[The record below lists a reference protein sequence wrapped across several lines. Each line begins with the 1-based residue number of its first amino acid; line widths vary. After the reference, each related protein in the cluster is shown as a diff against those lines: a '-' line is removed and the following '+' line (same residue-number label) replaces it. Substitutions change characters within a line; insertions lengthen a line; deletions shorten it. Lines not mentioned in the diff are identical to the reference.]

1 MSINSDI
8 LIIGG
13 GVAGLTLAL
22 RLNQKFKVS
31 LICKSSLYESASSV
45 AQGGIAAVF
54 DREDSFDD
62 HIRDTLNTGEGLSN
76 IEVVKLCIQ
85 TGPDL
90 IKWLESL
97 GAEFSKKENS
107 NELDL
112 GLEGGHS
119 HRRIVHAKD
128 ISGQEVI
135 RVLTREVLKR
145 ENVRIF
151 ENHFA
156 IDLIS
161 TKKLG
166 LAGNNRVLG
175 AYVLNLKTGDIET
188 FFAGSVV
195 LATGGAGKTYL
206 YTSNPDISTGDGIA
220 MAFRVGAIIENLEFV
235 QFHPTCLYHPAAKSF
250 LISEALRGEGGR
262 LLRPD
267 GTPFMHLYHPRKELA
282 PRDIV
287 ARSIDFEM
295 KKNGFDYVLLD
306 VTHLGSSFL
315 KKRFPLIYQRC
326 LEYGFDI
333 STKPIPVV
341 PAAHYFCGGVKT
353 DIFGRTNIDSLFA
366 IGEVAS
372 TGLHG
377 ANRLASN
384 SLLEGLVFG
393 NQVAIYLNEHEIKMP
408 LSLKNIPDWDIG
420 NAVDSDEAV
429 VVSQNWDEIRRLMW
443 NYVGIV
449 RSDKR
454 LKRALRRINLLKKEI
469 NEYYWNFKITKD
481 LLELRNIAVVS
492 ELVIR
497 SAIRRKESRGLHFTI
512 DYPYKNKKFEKPTK
526 IIRRL

>member
-1 MSINSDI
+1 MPYYSDI

-22 RLNQKFKVS
+22 RLNQKYNIS
-31 LICKSSLYESASSV
+31 LIYKSTLYESASSV

-54 DREDSFDD
+54 DREDSFEE
-62 HIRDTLNTGEGLSN
+62 HIRDTLQTGDGLSN
-76 IEVVKLCIQ
+76 IEVVRLCVKR
-85 TGPDL
+85 GPEL
-90 IKWLESL
+90 IKWLQLL

-128 ISGQEVI
+128 ISGKEVI
-135 RVLTREVLKR
+135 RVLARETLRKD
-145 ENVRIF
+145 NIHTF

-156 IDLIS
+156 IDLITS
-161 TKKLG
+161 RRLG
-166 LAGNNRVLG
+166 IPGKNRVMG
-175 AYVLNLKTGDIET
+175 AYVLNLVTSEVEI
-188 FFAGSVV
+188 FFANSVI

-220 MAFRVGAIIENLEFV
+220 MAYRAGAVIENLEFV
-235 QFHPTCLYHPAAKSF
+235 QFHPTCLYHPEAKSF

-267 GTPFMHLYHPRKELA
+267 GSPFMHFYHPKKELA

-306 VTHLGSSFL
+306 MTHLDSAFL
-315 KKRFPLIYQRC
+315 RRRFPSIYNKC
-326 LEYGFDI
+326 LEYGFDMSI
-333 STKPIPVV
+333 KPLPVV

-353 DIFGRTNIDSLFA
+353 DIYGQTNIDGLFA

-393 NQVAIYLNEHEIKMP
+393 NQVAEYLNKFMFKQTINQKV
-408 LSLKNIPDWDIG
+408 PDWDSG
-420 NAVDSDEAV
+420 DAVDSDEAV

-443 NYVGIV
+443 NYVGVV
-449 RSDKR
+449 RSNKR
-454 LKRALRRINLLKKEI
+454 LNRALRRIKILKKEI

-481 LLELRNIAVVS
+481 LLELRNIAIVA
-492 ELVIR
+492 ELAIK
-497 SAIRRKESRGLHFTI
+497 SAIWRKESRGLHYTI
-512 DYPYKNKKFEKPTK
+512 DYPGKNKRFERPTQIK
-526 IIRRL
+526 RRV

>member
-1 MSINSDI
+1 MSKHSDI
-8 LIIGG
+8 LIVGG

-22 RLNQKFKVS
+22 RLNSRYRISILCKGS
-31 LICKSSLYESASSV
+31 LEDSASSV

-54 DREDSFDD
+54 DREDSFED
-62 HIRDTLNTGEGLSN
+62 HIRDTLKTGEGLSN
-76 IEVVKLCIQ
+76 PEVVRLCINR
-85 TGPDL
+85 GPEL
-90 IKWLESL
+90 IKWLESM
-97 GAEFSKKENS
+97 GAEFSRKENS
-107 NELDL
+107 NEFDL

-128 ISGQEVI
+128 ISGREVI
-135 RVLTREVLKR
+135 RVLAKEVRKR
-145 ENVRIF
+145 ENIRLF
-151 ENHFA
+151 EQHFA

-161 TKKLG
+161 SLRLG
-166 LAGNNRVLG
+166 LLDKNVVLG
-175 AYVLNLKTGDIET
+175 AYVLDLKSGLIET
-188 FFAGSVV
+188 FFANSVV

-220 MAFRVGAIIENLEFV
+220 MAYRAGALIENLEFV
-235 QFHPTCLYHPAAKSF
+235 QFHPTCLYHPEAKSF

-267 GTPFMHLYHPRKELA
+267 GTPFMHIYHQRKELA

-306 VTHLGSSFL
+306 MTHLGEKFL
-315 KKRFPLIYQRC
+315 KKRFPSIYQRC
-326 LEYGFDI
+326 LDYGFDMAV
-333 STKPIPVV
+333 KPIPVV
-341 PAAHYFCGGVKT
+341 PAAHYFCGGVKV
-353 DIFGRTNIDSLFA
+353 DIYGRTDVGALFA

-393 NQVAIYLNEHEIKMP
+393 NQVAEYLNEHTPPTHSRHK
-408 LSLKNIPDWDIG
+408 IPDWDYG
-420 NAVDSDEAV
+420 DAVEPDEAV

-449 RSDKR
+449 RSNKR
-454 LKRALRRINLLKKEI
+454 LMRALRRINLLKKEI
-469 NEYYWNFKITKD
+469 DEYYWNFKVTKD
-481 LLELRNIAVVS
+481 LLELRNIAIVA
-492 ELVIR
+492 ELVIK
-497 SAIRRKESRGLHFTI
+497 SAMRRRESRGLHYTI
-512 DYPYKNKKFEKPTK
+512 DYPFKNDKFAKPT
-526 IIRRL
+526 IIRRKI

>member
-1 MSINSDI
+1 MPFVFDI

-13 GVAGLTLAL
+13 GVSGLTLAL
-22 RLNQKFKVS
+22 RLEDRFRIAI
-31 LICKSSLYESASSV
+31 LCKGSIQDSASNV

-54 DREDSFDD
+54 DKEDSFED
-62 HIRDTLNTGEGLSN
+62 HIKDTLKTGEGLSN
-76 IEVVKLCIQ
+76 PEVVRLTIER
-85 TGPDL
+85 GPDL

-97 GAEFSKKENS
+97 GAEFTRKENS

-119 HRRIVHAKD
+119 HRRIVHARD

-135 RVLTREVLKR
+135 RVLSQEVRKR
-145 ENVRIF
+145 ENIQVF
-151 ENHFA
+151 ERHFA

-161 TKKLG
+161 TKRL
-166 LAGNNRVLG
+166 NISTRNRIVG
-175 AYVLNLKTGDIET
+175 AYVLNLDTNLVET

-220 MAFRVGAIIENLEFV
+220 MAYRAGATIENLEFV
-235 QFHPTCLYHPAAKSF
+235 QFHPTCLYHPEAKSF

-267 GTPFMHLYHPRKELA
+267 GTPFMHLYHSKKELA

-306 VTHLGSSFL
+306 MTHLSASFL
-315 KKRFPLIYQRC
+315 KKRFPTIYQRC
-326 LEYGFDI
+326 LDFGFDMA
-333 STKPIPVV
+333 TRPIPVV
-341 PAAHYFCGGVKT
+341 PAAHYFCGGVKV
-353 DIFGRTNIDSLFA
+353 DIHGRTDIDSLFA

-393 NQVAIYLNEHEIKMP
+393 NQVAEFLNRNPPAKSTIN
-408 LSLKNIPDWDIG
+408 NIPAWDYG
-420 NAVDSDEAV
+420 DAVEPDEAV
-429 VVSQNWDEIRRLMW
+429 VVSQNWDEIRRFMW

-449 RSDKR
+449 RSEKR
-454 LKRALRRINLLKKEI
+454 LKRAMRRINLLKHEI

-481 LLELRNIAVVS
+481 LLELRNIALVA
-492 ELVIR
+492 ELVIK
-497 SAIRRKESRGLHFTI
+497 SALRRKESRGLHYTI
-512 DYPYKNKKFEKPTK
+512 DYPDKDDRFLRPTRLK
-526 IIRRL
+526 RII

>member
-1 MSINSDI
+1 MPKYFDV

-22 RLNQKFKVS
+22 RLDRKYDISV
-31 LICKSSLYESASSV
+31 ICKSSIYESASSV

-54 DREDSFDD
+54 DREDSFED
-62 HIRDTLNTGEGLSN
+62 HIRDTLRAGEGLSD
-76 IEVVKLCIQ
+76 EKVVRMCIQ
-85 TGPDL
+85 KGPTL
-90 IKWLESL
+90 IRWLESL
-97 GAEFSKKENS
+97 GVEFSRKENS
-107 NELDL
+107 EELDL

-128 ISGQEVI
+128 ISGKEVI
-135 RVLTREVLKR
+135 RVLARECLKK
-145 ENVRIF
+145 ENIHLF
-151 ENHFA
+151 EHHFA
-156 IDLIS
+156 VDLIS
-161 TKKLG
+161 TSKLG
-166 LAGNNRVLG
+166 FSGRNRVLG
-175 AYVLNLKTGDIET
+175 VYVLNLKSGEIET
-188 FFAGSVV
+188 FFGGNVV

-220 MAFRVGAIIENLEFV
+220 MAYRSGAVIENLEFV
-235 QFHPTCLYHPAAKSF
+235 QFHPTCLYHPEAKSF

-267 GTPFMHLYHPRKELA
+267 GSPFMHIYHARKELA

-306 VTHLGSSFL
+306 VTHLGSEFL
-315 KKRFPLIYQRC
+315 MRRFPSIYQKC
-326 LEYGFDI
+326 LEYGFDLAVR
-333 STKPIPVV
+333 PIPVV

-353 DIFGRTNIDSLFA
+353 DIFGKTNIEGLFA

-393 NQVAIYLNEHEIKMP
+393 DQVATYVNNKGVLEKY
-408 LSLKNIPDWDIG
+408 SGKRIPDWDAG
-420 NAVDSDEAV
+420 DAVDSDEAV

-449 RSDKR
+449 RSNKR
-454 LKRALRRINLLKKEI
+454 LKRALRRINLLKSEI

-481 LLELRNIAVVS
+481 LLELRNIALVS

-497 SAIRRKESRGLHFTI
+497 SAITRKESRGLHYTI
-512 DYPYKNKKFEKPTK
+512 DYPFKSEKFAKPTRIK
-526 IIRRL
+526 RRL

>member
-1 MSINSDI
+1 MPLHSDI

-22 RLNQKFKVS
+22 RLSSRYRIS
-31 LICKSSLYESASSV
+31 LVCKSTLYESASSV

-54 DREDSFDD
+54 DREDSFDE
-62 HIRDTLNTGEGLSN
+62 HIRDTLRTGEGLSDA
-76 IEVVKLCIQ
+76 EVVRLCINE
-85 TGPDL
+85 GPAL

-97 GAEFSKKENS
+97 GAEFTRKENS

-128 ISGQEVI
+128 ISGKEVI
-135 RVLTREVLKR
+135 RVLAKEILKR
-145 ENVRIF
+145 ENIRIY
-151 ENHFA
+151 ENHLA

-161 TKKLG
+161 SARLG
-166 LAGNNRVLG
+166 LAGRNRIMG
-175 AYVLNLKTGDIET
+175 AYVLNLVNSHVET
-188 FFAGSVV
+188 FFSNSVV

-220 MAFRVGAIIENLEFV
+220 MAYRAGAVIENLEFV
-235 QFHPTCLYHPAAKSF
+235 QFHPTCLYHPEAKSF

-267 GTPFMHLYHPRKELA
+267 GSPFMHIYHSKRELA

-295 KKNGFDYVLLD
+295 KKNGYDYVLLD
-306 VTHLGSSFL
+306 MTHLGASFL
-315 KKRFPLIYQRC
+315 KKRFPQIYQRC
-326 LEYGFDI
+326 LEFGFDMAI
-333 STKPIPVV
+333 RPIPVV

-353 DIFGRTNIDSLFA
+353 DIKGRTNIDLLFA

-393 NQVAIYLNEHEIKMP
+393 NQVALFLNETLPAKPPVHKVP
-408 LSLKNIPDWDIG
+408 VWDPG
-420 NAVDSDEAV
+420 DAVDSDEAV

-454 LKRALRRINLLKKEI
+454 LNRAIRRINLLKREI
-469 NEYYWNFKITKD
+469 NEYYWNFRITKD
-481 LLELRNIAVVS
+481 LIELRNIAIVA

-497 SAIRRKESRGLHFTI
+497 SAIGRKESRGLHYTI
-512 DYPYKNKKFEKPTK
+512 DYPSKDESFKRPTQ
-526 IIRRL
+526 IRRRI

>member
-1 MSINSDI
+1 MPIYSDI

-22 RLNQKFKVS
+22 RLNDRFSIS

-54 DREDSFDD
+54 DRDDSFEE
-62 HIRDTLNTGEGLSN
+62 HIRDTLATGEGLSN
-76 IEVVKLCIQ
+76 REVVKLCIQ
-85 TGPDL
+85 RGPEL

-97 GAEFSKKENS
+97 GVEFTRKENS

-128 ISGQEVI
+128 ISGKEVI
-135 RVLTREVLKR
+135 RVLTRELFLR
-145 ENVRIF
+145 ENIRVF
-151 ENHFA
+151 EHQFA

-161 TKKLG
+161 TKRLG
-166 LAGNNRVLG
+166 FTGKNKVLG
-175 AYVLNLKTGDIET
+175 AYVLNLKTGDVET
-188 FFAGSVV
+188 FFASNVV

-206 YTSNPDISTGDGIA
+206 YTSNPDISTGDGLA
-220 MAFRVGAIIENLEFV
+220 MAFRSGAVIENLEFV
-235 QFHPTCLYHPAAKSF
+235 QFHPTCLYHPDAKSF

-267 GTPFMHLYHPRKELA
+267 GSPFMHIYHQRKELA

-306 VTHLGSSFL
+306 MTHIGGDFL

-326 LEYGFDI
+326 LEYGFDLA
-333 STKPIPVV
+333 TKPIPVV

-353 DIFGRTNIDSLFA
+353 DIHGRTNVEALFA

-393 NQVAIYLNEHEIKMP
+393 NQVAEYLNQKGVLEK
-408 LSLKNIPDWDIG
+408 SVYKKIPDWDAG
-420 NAVDSDEAV
+420 DAVDSDEAV

-469 NEYYWNFKITKD
+469 NEYYWNFRITKD
-481 LLELRNIAVVS
+481 LLELRNISIVA

-497 SAIRRKESRGLHFTI
+497 SAINRKESRGLHYTI
-512 DYPYKNKKFEKPTK
+512 DYPMKDERYAKSTK
-526 IIRRL
+526 IRRKI

>member
-1 MSINSDI
+1 MAELFDI

-22 RLNQKFKVS
+22 KLNRNYKIA
-31 LICKSSLYESASSV
+31 LICKGDLYDSASSV

-54 DREDSFDD
+54 SSEDSFEE
-62 HIRDTLNTGEGLSN
+62 HKKDTLMAGEGLSN
-76 IEVVKLCIQ
+76 IDVVGLCIEG
-85 TGPDL
+85 GPSL

-97 GAEFSKKENS
+97 GAIFSKKENS
-107 NELDL
+107 DELDL

-128 ISGQEVI
+128 ISGREVI
-135 RVLTREVLKR
+135 KALVSEVR
-145 ENVRIF
+145 RHENVSIF
-151 ENHFA
+151 EHHFA
-156 IDLIS
+156 VDILSTRRLNIS
-161 TKKLG
+161 SQ
-166 LAGNNRVLG
+166 NRAVG
-175 AYVLNLKTGDIET
+175 AYVLDLKSDAVKT

-220 MAFRVGAIIENLEFV
+220 MAYRVGATIENLEFV
-235 QFHPTCLYHPAAKSF
+235 QFHPTCLYHPEAKSF

-267 GTPFMHLYHPRKELA
+267 GSPFMHLYHPKKELA

-295 KKNGFDYVLLD
+295 KKNGYDYVLLD
-306 VTHLGSSFL
+306 MTHLNSIFL
-315 KKRFPLIYQRC
+315 RKRFPAIYKKC
-326 LEYGFDI
+326 LECGIDMAVR
-333 STKPIPVV
+333 PIPVV
-341 PAAHYFCGGVKT
+341 PAAHYFCGGVKV
-353 DIFGRTNIDSLFA
+353 DINGRTSVGSLFA
-366 IGEVAS
+366 IGEVSS

-393 NQVAIYLNEHEIKMP
+393 NQVAQYLNTNPPPRPPIKGV
-408 LSLKNIPDWDIG
+408 PDWDYG
-420 NAVDSDEAV
+420 DALEPDEVV

-449 RSDKR
+449 RSNKR
-454 LKRALRRINLLKKEI
+454 LKRALRRIRLLTQEI
-469 NEYYWNFKITKD
+469 NEYYWNFRITKD
-481 LLELRNIAVVS
+481 LLELRNIAVVA

-497 SAIRRKESRGLHFTI
+497 SAVLRKESRGLHYTI
-512 DYPYKNKKFEKPTK
+512 DYPAKNEKY
-526 IIRRL
+526 RRPSLLRRKM

>member
-1 MSINSDI
+1 MPVSSDI

-22 RLNQKFKVS
+22 RLNQKFDISVVV
-31 LICKSSLYESASSV
+31 KSSLYESASSV

-54 DREDSFDD
+54 DREDSFED
-62 HIRDTLNTGEGLSN
+62 HIQDTLRTGEGLSDK
-76 IEVVKLCIQ
+76 EVVRLCIK
-85 TGPDL
+85 TGPEL
-90 IKWLESL
+90 IKWLETL
-97 GAEFSKKENS
+97 GAEFSRKENS

-128 ISGQEVI
+128 ISGREVI
-135 RVLTREVLKR
+135 RVLSREVLKR
-145 ENVRIF
+145 ENIRVF

-156 IDLIS
+156 VDLIS
-161 TKKLG
+161 TKRLG
-166 LAGNNRVLG
+166 LAGRNRVLG
-175 AYVLNLKTGDIET
+175 AYILNLKTGVIET
-188 FFAGSVV
+188 FFASSVI

-206 YTSNPDISTGDGIA
+206 YTSNPDISTGDGLA
-220 MAFRVGAIIENLEFV
+220 MGFRAGAVVENLEFV
-235 QFHPTCLYHPAAKSF
+235 QFHPTCLYHPDAKSF

-267 GTPFMHLYHPRKELA
+267 GTPFMHIYHPRKELA

-306 VTHLGSSFL
+306 ITHLGGEFL
-315 KKRFPLIYQRC
+315 KKRFPSIYQRC
-326 LEYGFDI
+326 MEYGFDLAV
-333 STKPIPVV
+333 KPIPVV
-341 PAAHYFCGGVKT
+341 PAAHYFCGGIKT
-353 DIFGRTNIDSLFA
+353 DLFGRTNVGSLFA

-393 NQVAIYLNEHEIKMP
+393 NQVALFLNRERKSELPEK
-408 LSLKNIPDWDIG
+408 KKVPDWDAG
-420 NAVDSDEAV
+420 DAVDSDEAV

-454 LKRALRRINLLKKEI
+454 LRRAMRRINLLQSEI
-469 NEYYWNFKITKD
+469 NEYYWNFRVTKD
-481 LLELRNIAVVS
+481 LLELRNIALVA
-492 ELVIR
+492 ELVIK
-497 SAIRRKESRGLHFTI
+497 SAISRKESRGLHYTI
-512 DYPYKNKKFEKPTK
+512 DYPSKDKRFERPTRM
-526 IIRRL
+526 IRKL

>member
-1 MSINSDI
+1 MPFISDI

-13 GVAGLTLAL
+13 GVAGLSLAL
-22 RLNQKFKVS
+22 RIDNRYRINIL
-31 LICKSSLYESASSV
+31 CKGSIQDSASNV

-54 DREDSFDD
+54 DREDSFEE
-62 HIRDTLNTGEGLSN
+62 HIKDTLRTGEGLSN
-76 IEVVKLCIQ
+76 LDVVRLCIQ
-85 TGPDL
+85 RGPEL

-97 GAEFSKKENS
+97 GAEFARKENS

-119 HRRIVHAKD
+119 HRRIVHARD

-135 RVLTREVLKR
+135 RVLSQKVLKR
-145 ENVRIF
+145 ENIRVF
-151 ENHFA
+151 EKHLA

-161 TKKLG
+161 SRRLDISQR
-166 LAGNNRVLG
+166 NRALG
-175 AYVLNLKTGDIET
+175 AYVLNLENNEVET
-188 FFAGSVV
+188 FFAGAVV

-220 MAFRVGAIIENLEFV
+220 MAYRAGATIENLEFV
-235 QFHPTCLYHPAAKSF
+235 QFHPTCLYHPEAKSF

-267 GTPFMHLYHPRKELA
+267 GNPFMHLYHSKKELA

-295 KKNGFDYVLLD
+295 KKNGFDFVLLD
-306 VTHLGSSFL
+306 MTHLSSGFL
-315 KKRFPLIYQRC
+315 KKRFPTIYQRC
-326 LEYGFDI
+326 LDFGFDMA
-333 STKPIPVV
+333 TRPIPVV
-341 PAAHYFCGGVKT
+341 PAAHYFCGGVRV
-353 DIFGRTNIDSLFA
+353 DINGRTDIDSLFA
-366 IGEVAS
+366 IGEVSS

-393 NQVAIYLNEHEIKMP
+393 NQVAEFINNNPMEKPSIR
-408 LSLKNIPDWDIG
+408 NIPDWDYG
-420 NAVDSDEAV
+420 DAAEPDEAV

-449 RSDKR
+449 RSEKR
-454 LKRALRRINLLKKEI
+454 LKRAMRRINLLRHEI
-469 NEYYWNFKITKD
+469 NEYYWNFKVTKD
-481 LLELRNIAVVS
+481 LLELRNIAVVA
-492 ELVIR
+492 ELVIK
-497 SAIRRKESRGLHFTI
+497 SAFRRKESRGLHYTI
-512 DYPYKNKKFEKPTK
+512 DYPDKDDRFLKPTRLK
-526 IIRRL
+526 RII

>member
-1 MSINSDI
+1 MPINSDI

-22 RLNQKFKVS
+22 RLSKRYQIS
-31 LICKSSLYESASSV
+31 ILCKGKLEDSASSV

-54 DREDSFDD
+54 DREDSFED
-62 HIRDTLNTGEGLSN
+62 HIRDTLMTGEGLSN
-76 IEVVKLCIQ
+76 LEVVRLCVGK
-85 TGPDL
+85 GPEL

-97 GAEFSKKENS
+97 GAEFSRKENS
-107 NELDL
+107 NEFDL

-128 ISGQEVI
+128 ISGREVI
-135 RVLTREVLKR
+135 RALAKEVRGR
-145 ENVRIF
+145 ENIRIF

-161 TKKLG
+161 TLRLG
-166 LAGNNRVLG
+166 ISNKNSILG
-175 AYVLNLKTGDIET
+175 VYVLNQKSGIIET
-188 FFAGSVV
+188 FFANSVV
-195 LATGGAGKTYL
+195 LATGGAGKIYL

-220 MAFRVGAIIENLEFV
+220 MAYRAGAVIENLEFV
-235 QFHPTCLYHPAAKSF
+235 QFHPTCLYHPDAKSF

-267 GTPFMHLYHPRKELA
+267 GSPFMHLYHPARELA

-295 KKNGFDYVLLD
+295 KKNGYDFVLLD
-306 VTHLGSSFL
+306 MTHLGSKFL
-315 KKRFPLIYQRC
+315 KKRFPSIYQRC
-326 LEYGFDI
+326 LDFGFDMAAR
-333 STKPIPVV
+333 PIPVV
-341 PAAHYFCGGVKT
+341 PAAHYFCGGVKV
-353 DIFGRTNIDSLFA
+353 DIFGRTNIGSLFA
-366 IGEVAS
+366 IGEVSS

-393 NQVAIYLNEHEIKMP
+393 NQVAEYLNLHPPEKVSKHKV
-408 LSLKNIPDWDIG
+408 PDWDYG
-420 NAVDSDEAV
+420 DAVEPDEAV

-449 RSDKR
+449 RSNKR
-454 LKRALRRINLLKKEI
+454 LRRALRRINLLKKEI
-469 NEYYWNFKITKD
+469 NEYYWNFRVTKD
-481 LLELRNIAVVS
+481 LLELRNIAIVA

-497 SAIRRKESRGLHFTI
+497 SAIRRKESRGLHYTI
-512 DYPYKNKKFEKPTK
+512 DYPEKDDKFAKPTR
-526 IIRRL
+526 IIRKL

>member
-1 MSINSDI
+1 MAKKFDI
-8 LIIGG
+8 LIVGG

-22 RLNQKFKVS
+22 RLNNRFKIAVV
-31 LICKSSLYESASSV
+31 CKGALFDSASAV

-54 DREDSFDD
+54 DREDSFEE
-62 HIRDTLNTGEGLSN
+62 HINDTLRTGEGLSN

-85 TGPDL
+85 RGPDL

-97 GAEFSKKENS
+97 GAEFSRKENS
-107 NELDL
+107 NEFDL

-128 ISGQEVI
+128 ISGREVI
-135 RVLTREVLKR
+135 RVLSEEIKRR
-145 ENVRIF
+145 ENISIF

-156 IDLIS
+156 IDIIS
-161 TKKLG
+161 AARLNISKQ
-166 LAGNNRVLG
+166 NRALG
-175 AYVLNLKTGDIET
+175 AYILDLTTNEVKT
-188 FFAGSVV
+188 FFADSVV

-220 MAFRVGAIIENLEFV
+220 MAYRAGAIIENLEFV
-235 QFHPTCLYHPAAKSF
+235 QFHPTCLYHPEAKSF

-267 GTPFMHLYHPRKELA
+267 GSPFMHIYHVKKELA

-306 VTHLGSSFL
+306 MTHLSANFL
-315 KKRFPLIYQRC
+315 KKRFPLIYQKC
-326 LEYGFDI
+326 LTFGIDMA
-333 STKPIPVV
+333 TRPIPVV
-341 PAAHYFCGGVKT
+341 PAAHYFCGGVKV
-353 DIFGRTNIDSLFA
+353 DINGRTNIHSLFA
-366 IGEVAS
+366 IGEVSS

-393 NQVAIYLNEHEIKMP
+393 NQVAEYLNF
-408 LSLKNIPDWDIG
+408 NRPDKISPGKVPEWDYG
-420 NAVDSDEAV
+420 DASEPDEAV
-429 VVSQNWDEIRRLMW
+429 VVSQNWDEIRRFMW

-454 LKRALRRINLLKKEI
+454 LRRAMRRIRLLSHEI
-469 NEYYWNFKITKD
+469 NEYYWNFRITKD
-481 LLELRNIAVVS
+481 LLELRNIALVA

-497 SAIRRKESRGLHFTI
+497 FAASRKESRGLHYTI
-512 DYPYKNKKFEKPTK
+512 DYPDRNDKYKKPTILKRK
-526 IIRRL
+526 I